1 MSASPGSD
9 TSSPVA
15 ASPRLERL
23 IEARA
28 VFTGAT
34 KRLEL
39 QSRSGAWR
47 SLVLLV
53 PLALAAIYVG
63 YSAKVQ
69 WTDGIGNRYWG
80 DQAAKVLPICLWL
93 TMNWLHRG
101 DARTAWQRELYEG
114 RSKLGT
120 FLGHVGLSFVA
131 NLGVAFALSLV
142 FLIRA
147 HVATDPGL
155 LVDALQT
162 LWANLFIVA
171 SYTLYF
177 GFFQTLPRFRTLGL
191 WFDYLLG
198 SALSWPLPHF
208 AAESLLGSRTRHGT
222 LLGALSV
229 AVFWGALLALRI
241 RQMQGQMAVL
251 RSQVAARAEWQRAA
265 DAHAAETQAALQ
277 RLAQLENVGQDDG
290 TGRPD
295 NQLAH

>member
-1 MSASPGSD
+1 MSANPGTD
-9 TSSPVA
+9 TSSPA
-15 ASPRLERL
+15 APGPRLDRL
-23 IEARA
+23 LEARA
-28 VFTGAT
+28 VLASTT
-34 KRLEL
+34 KRLDL
-39 QSRSGAWR
+39 RSRSGALR
-47 SLVLLV
+47 SLVLFV

-80 DQAAKVLPICLWL
+80 EQAAKVLPICFWL
-93 TMNWLHRG
+93 TMNWIHRG

-120 FLGHVGLSFVA
+120 FLGHVGLSFAV
-131 NLGVAFALSLV
+131 NLGVAFTLSLL

-147 HVATDPGL
+147 HVVTDPGIV
-155 LVDALQT
+155 VDAMQT

-177 GFFQTLPRFRTLGL
+177 GFFQTLPRFRPLGL
-191 WFDYLLG
+191 WFDYLLS
-198 SALSWPLPHF
+198 SALSWPLPHL
-208 AAESLLGSRTRHGT
+208 ATESLLGSRTRHGT
-222 LLGALSV
+222 VLGALCV

-241 RQMQGQMAVL
+241 RQMQGNMATL
-251 RSQVAARAEWQRAA
+251 RSHVAARAEWQRAA

-277 RLAQLENVGQDDG
+277 RLAQLEGVAQDDG
-290 TGRPD
+290 TGRPG